1 MSRELAL
8 QSKTFCSALWSGIY
22 QAPNGS
28 VSPCCVWRN
37 PLGNVNDSSISE
49 IYKSDRVSSLKEK
62 MLRGEILSECN
73 YCNKIEKDTGDVS
86 SREFFNKHFFDS
98 VDFESSTEKFV
109 YWDLRISNLCNFKCR
124 MCNHGLSSEW
134 YDDWQKIKGTH
145 MPKVV
150 KIDDKSKFWDELI
163 PHYDY
168 VESIYFA
175 GGEPFLNEH
184 HYRIL
189 EDLIDREL
197 YDTKIIVNT
206 NASITHWKKKKILD
220 YYKKFNHVV
229 FGFSIDGSYEIGEYI
244 RKGLDYKKWKKT
256 IKEYVDYIVERNT
269 QNELNN
275 DEVKNWTYVFQHAY
289 GVTNFHNIYDYIVDL
304 FKSGLVTNYTHF
316 QFQPIM
322 TPLEQSVISLPPSV
336 FNKFKEDIENLP
348 NIVSQ
353 YDLHEDMLDRIQT
366 QLNGIVKYVE
376 SNPFEKMHLYDF
388 YKNQEE
394 LDKLRNESI
403 YNVMPD
409 YRKHSINRDGKKL
422 I

>member
-8 QSKTFCSALWSGIY
+8 ESKTFCSALWTGIY
-22 QAPNGS
+22 QAPDGN
-28 VSPCCVWRN
+28 VSPCCVWKK
-37 PLGNVNDSSISE
+37 PLGNVNDFSISE
-49 IYKSDRVSSLKEK
+49 IYKSDRVRNLKEK
-62 MLRGEILSECN
+62 MLKGEYLTECN
-73 YCNKIEKDTGDVS
+73 YCNKIEADTGDVS

-98 VDFESSTEKFV
+98 IDFESTDDKFV

-124 MCNHGLSSEW
+124 MCSHGLSSEW

-145 MPKVV
+145 KPKVV

-163 PHYDY
+163 PHYDF
-168 VESIYFA
+168 VQSIYFA

-189 EDLIDREL
+189 QDLIDREL
-197 YDTKIIVNT
+197 CDTKIIVNT

-220 YYKKFNHVV
+220 YYKKFNYVV
-229 FGFSIDGSYEIGEYI
+229 FGFSIDGSYEVGEYI

-256 IKEYVDYIVERNT
+256 IKEYVDYIVERNSE
-269 QNELNN
+269 NI
-275 DEVKNWTYVFQHAY
+275 TYVFQHAY

-304 FKSGLVTNYTHF
+304 FKSGLVTKYAHF
-316 QFQPIM
+316 QFQPII

-336 FNKFKEDIENLP
+336 FDKFKEDIKNLP
-348 NIVSQ
+348 SIVSQ
-353 YDLHEDMLDRIQT
+353 YDLDEDILDRIQV
-366 QLNGIVKYVE
+366 QLNGIIKYVE

-388 YKNQEE
+388 YEKQEE

-403 YNVMPD
+403 YDVMPD